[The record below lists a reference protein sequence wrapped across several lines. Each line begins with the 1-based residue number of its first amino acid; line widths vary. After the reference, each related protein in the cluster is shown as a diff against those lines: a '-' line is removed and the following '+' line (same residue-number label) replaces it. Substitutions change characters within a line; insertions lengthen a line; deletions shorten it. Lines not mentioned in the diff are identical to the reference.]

1 MRFAIIRFPGTWSDR
16 DCYHV
21 LHNVLEQQADILWHR
36 EADLTGH
43 DAVVLPGGFSYGDHL
58 RCGAIARFSPVM
70 EAVVQFAAKGK
81 PVIGICNGFQVL
93 CESGLLPGA
102 LIRNESL
109 QFRCEWT
116 HLRREGGSTPWADGL
131 KAGEVI
137 CVPISHGE
145 GNYYADPATLD
156 ELEDRGRVIFRYTDA
171 AGQPTPAANPNGS
184 ARNIAGIINAQGNV
198 LGMMPHPERAGE
210 ALVGG
215 TDGNRIWESLLGQAL
230 VVVG

>member
-21 LHNVLEQQADILWHR
+21 LHEVLEQPAEILWHR
-36 EADLTGH
+36 EADLSGF

-70 EAVVQFAAKGK
+70 EAVVEFAAKGK

-102 LIRNESL
+102 LIRNQSL

-116 HLRREGGSTPWADGL
+116 NLRREGGDTPWADGL
-131 KAGEVI
+131 KPGEVI
-137 CVPISHGE
+137 RVPISHGE
-145 GNYYADPATLD
+145 GNYYANKSTLD
-156 ELEDRGRVIFRYTDA
+156 DLEDSGRVIFRYTDA

-184 ARNIAGIINAQGNV
+184 ARNIAGIINPEGNV

-215 TDGNRIWESLLGQAL
+215 TDGNRIWESLLKHSLA
-230 VVVG
+230 VVN